1 VTMSRQGYRV
11 GQTLRTKLCSQ
22 YNFMDV
28 LLAEVISSFY
38 VDDLQ
43 SLGLG
48 FHLYRTFYSSVF
60 VQVVFMSKYWFKA
73 DPPNVLIG

>member
-1 VTMSRQGYRV
+1 MSRHGYRI

-38 VDDLQ
+38 VDDWQ

-48 FHLYRTFYSSVF
+48 FDLYCTFYSSVL
-60 VQVVFMSKYWFKA
+60 VQVVFMSKYWFEA
-73 DPPNVLIG
+73 DPLNVLIG